1 MKVKD
6 VMHPDAIWVGP
17 ETPVAQIEAKLQ
29 ADDAGAVP
37 VSEYDRLVGVVTR
50 KDLARCGTANATRL
64 TARDVMSKPIIYC
77 YPEEEVAAARNIM
90 RKHAVRR
97 LPVVSHQ
104 KRIIG
109 SVMIGD
115 IAG

>member
-37 VSEYDRLVGVVTR
+37 VSEFDRLVGVVTR
-50 KDLARCGTANATRL
+50 KDLARCGTTGAKRL
-64 TARDVMSKPIIYC
+64 TARDVMS
-77 YPEEEVAAARNIM
+77 
-90 RKHAVRR
+90 
-97 LPVVSHQ
+97 
-104 KRIIG
+104 
-109 SVMIGD
+109 
-115 IAG
+115 

>member
-6 VMHPDAIWVGP
+6 VMHSDAIWVGP
-17 ETPVAQIEAKLQ
+17 GTPVAQIEAKLQ

-37 VSEYDRLVGVVTR
+37 VSEFDRLVGVVTR
-50 KDLARCGTANATRL
+50 KDLARCGTTGAKRL

-90 RKHAVRR
+90 HKHAVRR

-109 SVMIGD
+109 SVTIGD